1 MSDTFINDTAIGYL
15 VTGQTPLGDHDIW
28 LGEDQLDEYRAD
40 PDLFVAR
47 ELGVT
52 KEEYLEWMKLGG
64 AALCGARTKAGQPCR
79 AVIAYFD
86 SSPTGWKKYHR
97 NALCHVH
104 ERQYK
109 ERGYVCTHH

>member
-40 PDLFVAR
+40 PDLFV
-47 ELGVT
+47 
-52 KEEYLEWMKLGG
+52 
-64 AALCGARTKAGQPCR
+64 ALCGARTKAGQPCR